1 MAIKESYK
9 IPHDLNASYADMEIA
24 IQSKDGVGLKPLPI
38 KVILSFIGSGVLC
51 FWLIS
56 KTFVADGSLIQQ
68 LAFGAI
74 WIALTAVLISYDKTR
89 RMKVQ
94 MIPTLLN
101 YLPKASRYVLVR
113 RTNPANDFLSI
124 TRVKKIN
131 ENGMVEYTDGSFG
144 YYYRIT
150 GSASILL
157 FDKDKEAIIQRV
169 DSFFRKIGTNC
180 VVHFVTV
187 KEPQKV
193 YRQVAAL
200 SRKYDRLGKNDDEL
214 RMLANDQFDT
224 LQNYVGTQFKS
235 IHQYLVIKAENKEA
249 LSQNKNV
256 LQAEVEN
263 SSRMLKSC
271 VALYKEDIEELLGSI
286 YKKGV
291 QL

>member
-101 YLPKASRYVLVR
+101 YLPKASRHVLVR

-235 IHQYLVIKAENKEA
+235 IHQYLVIKADNKEA

-291 QL
+291 QS